1 MKSASNRLSCEV
13 EQTLAAMIG
22 TNCQEEQEREEIAL
36 IEGANDFYTFVAS
49 RITQKKS
56 TR

>member
-1 MKSASNRLSCEV
+1 VKSASNRLSCEV